1 MYIHIGS
8 NINVAINDVIVILDY
23 LKSDS
28 EINKELLDV
37 FYNKKKVINVSE
49 GDIRSIILVES
60 LNDSFLYLSHISSQ
74 TLKKRYLTL
83 CNVMSNRSKA

>member
-28 EINKELLDV
+28 EINKELLNV

-49 GDIRSIILVES
+49 GDIKSIILVES
-60 LNDSFLYLSHISSQ
+60 LNNSFLYLSYIKSDF
-74 TLKKRYLTL
+74 KKTVFNAL
-83 CNVMSNRSKA
+83 